1 MRYNICIVQPNQ
13 YIHSLAFLEL
23 GEMLLYSL
31 QDLGFQVQLQFNQI
45 DPNARNILIGCHL
58 LDTNYIQ
65 SIPKSTVIL
74 NTEQIY
80 ADSTDWSGPI
90 FEWTKHFE
98 TWDYSER
105 NILKFNELG
114 VDLVRHLKI
123 GFQKE
128 LARIP
133 KADAQDIDVL
143 FYGSMNERRLVIIN
157 DLKAAG
163 LKVHTAF
170 GIYGSERDQLIS
182 KAKLVLNHHF
192 YQSQIF
198 EIVRVFYLLS
208 NSIAVVGEVNPSS
221 SINPIYLNG
230 IFASPYENLT
240 SACIQLI
247 QDNALRRRLEKKAF
261 ETINQYP
268 QKYFTAELL
277 S

>member
-1 MRYNICIVQPNQ
+1 MRYNICIVQPSQ
-13 YIHSLAFLEL
+13 YIHSLAFIEL
-23 GEMLLYSL
+23 GELLIYSL
-31 QDLGFQVQLQFNQI
+31 QDLGFQAQIQFNQI
-45 DPNARNILIGCHL
+45 DPDARNILIGCHL
-58 LDTNYIQ
+58 LDTSYIQ

-114 VDLVRHLKI
+114 VGLARYLKI

-128 LARIP
+128 LNRIH
-133 KADAQDIDVL
+133 KADVQDIDIL
-143 FYGSMNERRLVIIN
+143 FYGSMNERRLAIIN

-163 LKVHTAF
+163 IKVHTAF
-170 GIYGSERDQLIS
+170 GIYGPDRDKLIS
-182 KAKLVLNHHF
+182 RSKIVLNHHF

-198 EIVRVFYLLS
+198 EIIRVFYLLT
-208 NSIAVVGEVNPSS
+208 NSIAVVGEVNPNS
-221 SINPIYLNG
+221 SIDPMYLDG

-247 QDNALRRRLEKKAF
+247 QDDFLRKKLENKAF
-261 ETINQYP
+261 ETISQYP
-268 QKYFTAELL
+268 QKRFTAELL

>member
-13 YIHSLAFLEL
+13 YIHSLAFIEL
-23 GEMLLYSL
+23 GELLLYSL
-31 QDLGFQVQLQFNQI
+31 QDLGFQAQLQFNQI
-45 DPNARNILIGCHL
+45 DPDGRNILIGCHL
-58 LDTNYIQ
+58 LDANYIQ

-90 FEWTKHFE
+90 FEWAKHFE

-114 VDLVRHLKI
+114 LGLTRHLKI

-133 KADAQDIDVL
+133 KINTQDIDVL
-143 FYGSMNERRLVIIN
+143 FYGSMNERRLAIIN

-182 KAKLVLNHHF
+182 RSKLVLNHHF
-192 YQSQIF
+192 YESQIF
-198 EIVRVFYLLS
+198 EIVRVFYLLT
-208 NSIAVVGEVNPSS
+208 NSIAVVGEVNPTS
-221 SINPIYLNG
+221 SIDPIYLNG
-230 IFASPYENLT
+230 IFASPYENLI
-240 SACIQLI
+240 SACKQLV
-247 QDNALRRRLEKKAF
+247 QDNSLRKRFEVRAY
-261 ETINQYP
+261 ETISQYP
-268 QKYFTAELL
+268 QKRFTAELL
-277 S
+277 N

>member
-13 YIHSLAFLEL
+13 YIHSLAFMEL
-23 GEMLLYSL
+23 GELLLYSL
-31 QDLGFQVQLQFNQI
+31 QDLGFQAEIQFNQI
-45 DPNARNILIGCHL
+45 NPDARNILIGCHL
-58 LDTNYIQ
+58 LDTNHIT

-90 FEWTKHFE
+90 FEWTKYFE

-114 VDLVRHLKI
+114 IGLARHLKI

-133 KADAQDIDVL
+133 KANAKDIDVL
-143 FYGSMNERRLVIIN
+143 FYGSMNERRLAIIN
-157 DLKAAG
+157 DLKASG

-170 GIYGSERDQLIS
+170 GIYGAERDKLIS
-182 KAKLVLNHHF
+182 KAKIVLNHHF

-198 EIVRVFYLLS
+198 EIIRVFYLLT
-208 NSIAVVGEVNPSS
+208 NSIAVVGEVNPNS
-221 SINPIYLNG
+221 SIDPIYLDG

-247 QDNALRRRLEKKAF
+247 QDGALRKQLENKAY

-268 QKYFTAELL
+268 QKRFTAELL